1 MGLQLL
7 EHGGFA
13 QYLTGLLRASVEK
26 NGNFLLRSLI
36 GTDQGCTGTSE
47 IKKASCCL
55 SDVSLSLADTGGPA
69 GNFEVVP

>member
-26 NGNFLLRSLI
+26 NGNFLIRSLI

-47 IKKASCCL
+47 IKKHPV
-55 SDVSLSLADTGGPA
+55 VSRMSRFPLLTQ
-69 GNFEVVP
+69 VVLRATLKS